1 MKELWLVRHGT
12 TDWNASGKIQGHA
25 DIPLNAQGE
34 EQARAVGQKLSE
46 IPFDAVWCSD
56 LGRARRTA
64 QLAGFLRAVPDP
76 RIRELDFGGCEGLTW
91 DELDGL
97 TRDDLMAYEGFQA
110 PSGES
115 SLALTRRVTGFVDSL
130 PEGRHLLFTHG
141 GVVRALLHECGEGP
155 THLQNGSVTRISW
168 DRRKKLGRLCLL
180 TGGVRSGKSTRALK
194 VATEWGRENV
204 SFLAT
209 AEGLDEEM
217 RLRIDNHRAE
227 RAASGWETLECPR
240 DAASALSAAR
250 HETCVL
256 DCLTLLVTNLFLS
269 GGTEC
274 VKSGIEALV
283 EAWKATGKD
292 LVAVTNE
299 VGWGIVP
306 DNALSRDF
314 RDILGWANQ
323 RLMADATEAWLCVSG
338 RALALKPRVE

>member
-12 TDWNASGKIQGHA
+12 TEWNASGKIQGHA
-25 DIPLNAQGE
+25 DIPLNALGE

-46 IPFDAVWCSD
+46 VPFDAVWSSD

-64 QLAGFLRAVPDP
+64 QLAGFLRAQPDA

-97 TRDDLMAYEGFQA
+97 TRDDLMAYEGFHA

-115 SLALTRRVTGFVDSL
+115 TAQLTARVTEFVDSL

-155 THLQNGSVTRISW
+155 THLANGSVTRIAW
-168 DRRKKLGRLCLL
+168 DARKKLGRLSLL

-194 VATEWGRENV
+194 VATEWGKESV

-209 AEGLDEEM
+209 AEALDDEM
-217 RLRIDNHRAE
+217 RTRIENHKAE
-227 RAASGWETLECPR
+227 REATGWETLECPR
-240 DAASALSAAR
+240 DAASALRSAKHR
-250 HETCVL
+250 TCVL
-256 DCLTLLVTNLFLS
+256 DCLTLYVTNLLLS
-269 GGTEC
+269 SGTDS
-274 VKSGIEALV
+274 VKAGIEALV
-283 EAWKATGKD
+283 AAWRETGKD
-292 LVAVTNE
+292 LVVVTNE

-306 DNALSRDF
+306 DNELSRDF
-314 RDILGWANQ
+314 RDLLGWANQ
-323 RLMADATEAWLCVSG
+323 RLMHEATEGWLCASG
-338 RALALKPRVE
+338 RAIALKPVIS

>member
-12 TDWNASGKIQGHA
+12 TEWNVSGRIQGHA
-25 DIPLNAQGE
+25 DIPLNALGE

-64 QLAGFLRAVPDP
+64 QLAGQLRAVPDA

-115 SLALTRRVTGFVDSL
+115 TAALTARVTEFVDEL
-130 PEGRHLLFTHG
+130 PDGRHLLFTHG

-155 THLQNGSVTRISW
+155 THLANGSVTRIAW
-168 DRRKKLGRLCLL
+168 DCRKKLGRLAVL

-194 VATEWGRENV
+194 VAAEWGKGDV

-209 AEGLDEEM
+209 AEGLDDEM
-217 RLRIDNHRAE
+217 RLRIANHRRE
-227 RAASGWETLECPR
+227 REETGWETLECPR
-240 DAASALSAAR
+240 DAAAALLRAKNQV
-250 HETCVL
+250 CVL
-256 DCLTLLVTNLFLS
+256 DCLTLLVTNLLLA
-269 GGTEC
+269 GGTDF
-274 VKSGIEALV
+274 VKSGIDDLV
-283 EAWKATGKD
+283 AAWRSSGKD
-292 LVAVTNE
+292 LIVVTNE

-306 DNALSRDF
+306 DNELSRDF
-314 RDILGWANQ
+314 RDLLGWANQ
-323 RLMADATEAWLCVSG
+323 RLMDQASEGWLCASG
-338 RALALKPRVE
+338 RALVLKPSL